1 MKKHFPLELQRK
13 NELKSG
19 YVITK
24 KQISNFGYHYHDF
37 YEVEFFVS
45 GEAIVT
51 INGNVTE
58 YSRGGIYLL
67 RPLDLH
73 EFKVKSGGIMYSINF
88 LPEVLS
94 DDVFRSFLSGGRF
107 LSATFSEK
115 DSALTELLL
124 EKLLLLQN
132 AGNDEKTS
140 SAILTLIVTM
150 LLGVDSEKQLLIND
164 GDIYKAIIYVSN
176 NFTSSPSLTEA
187 CAVAGLTKTYF
198 CRKFKSVTGKSYVAF
213 LSELKIDFACNL
225 IKGGKMNFTE
235 VCYASGFNSVS
246 QFIREFK
253 KIKGVTPSLLKQK
266 ALEKLQTC

>member
-1 MKKHFPLELQRK
+1 
-13 NELKSG
+13 
-19 YVITK
+19 
-24 KQISNFGYHYHDF
+24 
-37 YEVEFFVS
+37 
-45 GEAIVT
+45 
-51 INGNVTE
+51 
-58 YSRGGIYLL
+58 L
-67 RPLDLH
+67 RPSDLH
-73 EFKVKSGGIMYSINF
+73 EFKVKSGGVMYSINF

-94 DDVFRSFLSGGRF
+94 DDVFRSFLSSGRF

-150 LLGVDSEKQLLIND
+150 LLGVDSAKELVIND
-164 GDIYKAIIYVSN
+164 VDIYKAIRYLN
-176 NFTSSPSLTEA
+176 DNFTSSPSLTEA

-225 IKGGKMNFTE
+225 IKGGKINFTE

-253 KIKGVTPSLLKQK
+253 KIKGITPTEYKKTVKSK
-266 ALEKLQTC
+266 